1 MNKVLAATALFVVC
15 TLTVQAQS
23 NLGSNSNSNTS
34 DAATTRPSSQERR
47 DSRRASL
54 PNARQSVSSNS
65 SSRKPTTVNQVEQQ
79 TGGKVIGARPV
90 NVQGRQLNQ
99 IKVQMPNGRIVIHRQ
114 LFDENGRSVDTVQQ
128 VDDEPRTRNEAT
140 DD

>member
-1 MNKVLAATALFVVC
+1 MNKAFTALVLC
-15 TLTVQAQS
+15 TLCNVDVAAQS
-23 NLGSNSNSNTS
+23 NASSSSEADKRQNNSNESR
-34 DAATTRPSSQERR
+34 DAKRN
-47 DSRRASL
+47 SL
-54 PNARQSVSSNS
+54 PNARFPVNS
-65 SSRKPTTVNQVEQQ
+65 PASRKPITVNQVEQQ

-128 VDDEPRTRNEAT
+128 DGEDPRSRNEAI

>member
-1 MNKVLAATALFVVC
+1 MNKAFAALVLFALCNVPVAA
-15 TLTVQAQS
+15 Q
-23 NLGSNSNSNTS
+23 
-34 DAATTRPSSQERR
+34 
-47 DSRRASL
+47 
-54 PNARQSVSSNS
+54 SNS
-65 SSRKPTTVNQVEQQ
+65 SSNDPDKRQSTSNERRDGNRSSLPNLRVPVNAVSARKPITVNQVEQQ

-128 VDDEPRTRNEAT
+128 DGEDPRSRNEAI

>member
-1 MNKVLAATALFVVC
+1 MNSPA
-15 TLTVQAQS
+15 
-23 NLGSNSNSNTS
+23 
-34 DAATTRPSSQERR
+34 
-47 DSRRASL
+47 
-54 PNARQSVSSNS
+54 
-65 SSRKPTTVNQVEQQ
+65 SRKPITVNQVEQQ

-128 VDDEPRTRNEAT
+128 DGEDPRSRNEAI